1 MSDKIVNVY
10 VGECFQDGG
19 QAGGEGKTYGLT
31 LSGNKLKLVENGQQS
46 EVVLPTTGGGVDNN
60 NNFFKL
66 LAQTQF
72 NLNSCFYSWNDD
84 LVAVVITNSDPGATQ
99 YIHIFGDTIRPSIDK
114 TGLNVT
120 NFIDKDGGALGQTE
134 YSRRTQLRGENYEI
148 VWEGVV
154 LGETPLTTNVLDIS
168 KVRVGINYMKLEI
181 RYKE

>member
-10 VGECFQDGG
+10 VGECFEGG
-19 QAGGEGKTYGLT
+19 SQVGGDGKTYGLS

-46 EVVLPTTGGGVDNN
+46 EVVLPATGGGIDNN

-72 NLNSCFYSWNDD
+72 NFNSCFYSWNDD
-84 LVAVVITNSDPGATQ
+84 LVAVAITNSDPGSTQ
-99 YIHIFGDTIRPSIDK
+99 HLYIMGDTIRPSIDK
-114 TGLNVT
+114 TKLNIT

-134 YSRRTQLRGENYEI
+134 YSRGLKLREDGYEI

-168 KVRVGINYMKLEI
+168 KVRVGIEYLTLEVI
-181 RYKE
+181 YKR